1 MDCAHTPT
9 HDGGSVLLIV
19 DDYPENLIS
28 MRALLARQDWEV
40 LTASSG
46 TEALSKLLEHEVDL
60 VLLDVQMPGMDG
72 FEVARLMRGSQ
83 RTRLTP
89 IIFLTAN
96 EQSQAAVLKG
106 YASGAV
112 DYLFKPFDPQILKPK
127 VQALLEQ
134 QRNRRSLQRLSHDLE
149 VARAFNASVLDNAA
163 EGILVVAEDGCIRF
177 ANPAISRLLQ
187 APVERLQ
194 GADLLSF
201 VQSPMPT
208 LWRDS
213 AFYQAYL
220 DRDIYRLHDAL
231 LRTASGHPLPV
242 ALSCAAL
249 PGEQRAMVVT
259 VLDMSVVRSLHQQL
273 EFQAVT
279 DPLTGLL
286 NRRGFY
292 QAAES
297 TLVRSE
303 HSDKAQALLYLDL
316 DGFKRINDSLGHAV
330 GDRVLHWVAEQLK
343 ECLGAYGI
351 LARMGGDEFTA
362 LLDALDYPEQ
372 AARFAEKLIERMSIC
387 QQVDGLDVT
396 LGVSIGIATY
406 PDCGPHLDGLL
417 RAADAAMYAA
427 KQAGRQQYRYYDQ
440 ELNGR
445 ARSRLMLE
453 DSVRDAIERH
463 DFSLVY
469 QPQVSLADGRLRG
482 FEALLRWQHPSVGD
496 VPPGLFLPLLEE
508 ARLISRLASWIY
520 TQGAV
525 QRRAWREQFG
535 PTLVLGISLSRVQF
549 AMPNLVEELGRVI
562 ASHGLQAAQLE
573 VEVAETSLAANLD
586 IALTQLHKLRE
597 LGVRV
602 ALDDFGAGECSLR
615 LLRDLPIDTLKLD
628 RHLVACLPDSAAD
641 AALVRSVIDLCKAY
655 SVSVI
660 AEGVETLEQARWLKA
675 NGCDYVQ
682 GFLVARPLTAQAAGV
697 FPGFFDWQA
706 GDAPEL
712 GKLAPLPAT
721 ACAHDRAQ
729 VPASLSACP
738 ARSGAPVDRPEP
750 SG

>member
-1 MDCAHTPT
+1 MDCAQPQS
-9 HDGGSVLLIV
+9 HDSGSVLLVV

-28 MRALLARQDWEV
+28 MRALLARQDWQV

-46 TEALSKLLEHEVDL
+46 TEALSALLEHEVDL

-134 QRNRRSLQRLSHDLE
+134 QRNRRSLQRLSRDLE
-149 VARAFNASVLDNAA
+149 AARAFNASVLNNAA
-163 EGILVVAEDGCIRF
+163 EGILVVNENGGITF
-177 ANPAISRLLQ
+177 ANPAISQLLE
-187 APVERLQ
+187 APVEKLQ
-194 GADLLSF
+194 GASLLDF
-201 VQSPMPT
+201 VQSPGMT
-208 LWRDS
+208 LWNES

-220 DRDIYRLHDAL
+220 DRQIFRIHDAL
-231 LRTASGHPLPV
+231 LRTAGGQPVPV
-242 ALSCAAL
+242 ALSCSPL
-249 PGEQRAMVVT
+249 TDGQRAMVVT
-259 VLDMSVVRSLHQQL
+259 VLDMSVVRNLHQQL

-297 TLVRSE
+297 ALVRNE
-303 HSDKAQALLYLDL
+303 RSDKAQALMYLDL
-316 DGFKRINDSLGHAV
+316 DGFKRINDFLGHEA

-343 ECLGAYGI
+343 DCLGASAI

-362 LLDALDYPEQ
+362 LFDALEYPEQ
-372 AARFAEKLIERMSIC
+372 AARFAERVIERMSIC
-387 QQVDGLDVT
+387 QQIDGMEVT

-406 PDCGPHLDGLL
+406 PDCGANLDGLL

-440 ELNGR
+440 DLNGR

-453 DSVRDAIERH
+453 DSVRGAIENE

-469 QPQVSLADGRLRG
+469 QPQVAFADGRLRG

-520 TQGAV
+520 AQGAA
-525 QRRAWREQFG
+525 QRRDWQDCFDPA
-535 PTLVLGISLSRVQF
+535 LVLGISLSRVQF

-562 ASHGLQAAQLE
+562 GSQGLEPAQLE
-573 VEVAETSLAANLD
+573 VEIAETSLMVNNEV
-586 IALTQLHKLRE
+586 ALKQLHKLRE

-602 ALDDFGAGECSLR
+602 ALDDFGAGDCSLR
-615 LLRDLPIDTLKLD
+615 MLRDLPIDTLKLD
-628 RHLVACLPDSAAD
+628 RHLVARLPGSQAD
-641 AALVRSVIDLCKAY
+641 AALVRCVIDLCRQY
-655 SVSVI
+655 RISVI
-660 AEGVETLEQARWLKA
+660 AEGVETREQAHWLQA
-675 NGCDYVQ
+675 NGCEYVQ
-682 GFLVARPLTAQAAGV
+682 GFLVARPMTPGDAGA
-697 FPGFFDWQA
+697 FPGFFDWQ
-706 GDAPEL
+706 G
-712 GKLAPLPAT
+712 
-721 ACAHDRAQ
+721 
-729 VPASLSACP
+729 V
-738 ARSGAPVDRPEP
+738 
-750 SG
+750 